1 MNPAR
6 TRGAGGYSRLDAA
19 HPEWTDWGL
28 ACSTTAPSST
38 VPNGI
43 LLERASERYFAF
55 LGELRKGLIRTGP
68 SERGIRPP
76 QAAWRGAV
84 ECPSGGPSAPGR
96 RCWRLGRKRPS
107 PFTNSGPTPLCS
119 DPNLGAMKFKVLL
132 RKRGGARARACGR
145 RARSCKHND
154 VGKLCIEYTVGS
166 KHGTRAR
173 SILSAPCKRVARAG
187 EGARVRVGGGA
198 RCRNAAPRS
207 GAQCSVVARVSTQP
221 RGQWADVSAMCPRVP
236 GEPQAGAHRW
246 QRRMAGGSRGGLGR
260 I

>member
-1 MNPAR
+1 MQR
-6 TRGAGGYSRLDAA
+6 ETGGVRVLRR
-19 HPEWTDWGL
+19 ERRER
-28 ACSTTAPSST
+28 STKT
-38 VPNGI
+38 
-43 LLERASERYFAF
+43 
-55 LGELRKGLIRTGP
+55 IRTGP
-68 SERGIRPP
+68 RERGIGPP

-84 ECPSGGPSAPGR
+84 ERPSGGPSAPGR

-107 PFTNSGPTPLCS
+107 PFSNSGPTPLRS

-154 VGKLCIEYTVGS
+154 VGKLCIKYTVGS

-198 RCRNAAPRS
+198 RCRNAAPRG
-207 GAQCSVVARVSTQP
+207 GAL
-221 RGQWADVSAMCPRVP
+221 
-236 GEPQAGAHRW
+236 
-246 QRRMAGGSRGGLGR
+246 SRGTRLDPASELTR
-260 I
+260 DHTT